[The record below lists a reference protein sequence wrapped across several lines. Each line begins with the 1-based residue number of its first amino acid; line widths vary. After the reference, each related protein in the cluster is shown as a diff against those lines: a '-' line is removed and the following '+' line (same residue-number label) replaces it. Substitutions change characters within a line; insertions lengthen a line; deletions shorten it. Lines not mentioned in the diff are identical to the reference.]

1 MGGETKKI
9 CVMCK
14 EVLYL
19 CALRMHF
26 SNFSYDEVFVVFCS
40 SENVALS
47 SETLLVCSLGVFP
60 PFSFPSFFEIV
71 DGLISLRF
79 SVNGVNFF
87 FFVDG
92 LLFFLVSLPPT
103 SSSSPSY
110 IVPLACC
117 ECGGGK
123 GGCVT

>member
-1 MGGETKKI
+1 MSVWGGGDEED
-9 CVMCK
+9 MCNVQG
-14 EVLYL
+14 VLYL

-47 SETLLVCSLGVFP
+47 SETLLVRSLGVFP
-60 PFSFPSFFEIV
+60 PFSPPFFEI
-71 DGLISLRF
+71 
-79 SVNGVNFF
+79 
-87 FFVDG
+87 VDG

-110 IVPLACC
+110 IVPLTCC